1 MCVCVCVCVRARVR
15 ARVRAVEWKALQ
27 KRYTSF
33 KSPLPKILLLQ
44 LVGHRVLQAGGD
56 LEQSR
61 GSIA

>member
-1 MCVCVCVCVRARVR
+1 MCVCVCVC

-56 LEQSR
+56 LEQSQ